1 MHASAASVVVVV
13 AVVEACVGN
22 AAEEERQRRMMNLW
36 LMFQGPQDQID
47 GRSCSWALA
56 AAAPGSH

>member
-1 MHASAASVVVVV
+1 VHASAASVAVVV

-22 AAEEERQRRMMNLW
+22 AAEEERQRRLM

-47 GRSCSWALA
+47 GRSCSWAAAA